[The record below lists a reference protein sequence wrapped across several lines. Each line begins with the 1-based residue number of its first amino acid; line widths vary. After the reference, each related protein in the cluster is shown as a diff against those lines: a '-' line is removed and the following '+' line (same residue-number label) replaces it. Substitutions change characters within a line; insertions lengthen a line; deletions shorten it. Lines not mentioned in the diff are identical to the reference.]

1 MLNKIDIRIV
11 RRTSRQR
18 NVCCQRATAQRQR
31 NGATVNDRGHETR
44 TSGALLVVGGNSGAG
59 KSTVTAALCRSW
71 ARAGLDVVP
80 FKAQNMSNHSAVTP
94 DGGEIGRAQAMQ
106 ALAARVDTDRRM
118 NPILLK
124 PTKCATSHVVV
135 LGDEV
140 GSTDARGYA
149 QTAQDLKPVV
159 LDALNGLRH
168 DHDWLIAEGA
178 GGAAEINLLDR
189 DLVNLPLAAA
199 AGIPAVLVVDID
211 RGGAFATAHGTID
224 LLPPHLRVQIA
235 GIVFNQFRGDPSL
248 LESGIADLE
257 QRTGVPVLGVL
268 PHLGDHPMLGV
279 EDSLDIGTT
288 PQSHGEAAAP
298 VRVAVIRLPHLSNP
312 SDFDPL
318 VMEPDVDLRWATSPG
333 DLTNADLVILPGSR
347 ATVNDLQWLRERG
360 LDEAVGRTKGWVV
373 GLCAGYQMLGQR
385 INDEV
390 ESGEGAVDGL
400 GLLDVETTFES
411 PKVVSRAGGHA
422 VDTPVGIPVTGYHI
436 RWGRPRGAARPWLE
450 LDGTPEGGRSAD
462 GSVCG
467 TSLHGV
473 LDGDEFRHALL
484 ADVAAA
490 RGRTFTPAP
499 RPYAAA
505 LEDHLEHLADWVEE
519 YVDIDA
525 LRTLGATATAPGD
538 GPGWT

>member
-1 MLNKIDIRIV
+1 MSED
-11 RRTSRQR
+11 RQS
-18 NVCCQRATAQRQR
+18 VPA
-31 NGATVNDRGHETR
+31 G
-44 TSGALLVVGGNSGAG
+44 GALLVVGGNSGAG

-106 ALAARVDTDRRM
+106 ALAASVDTDRRM

-124 PTKCATSHVVV
+124 PTKAATSHVVV

-140 GSTDARGYA
+140 GTTDARTYA
-149 QTAQDLKPVV
+149 QLAQELKPVV
-159 LDALNGLRH
+159 LQALNGLRR

-199 AGIPAVLVVDID
+199 AGIPALLVVDID

-224 LLPPHLRVQIA
+224 LLPPRLRKQIG

-248 LESGIADLE
+248 LDSGIADLE

-279 EDSLDIGTT
+279 EDSLDIGTK
-288 PQSHGEAAAP
+288 PQSHGEANAP

-333 DLTNADLVILPGSR
+333 DLSDADLIILPGSR
-347 ATVNDLQWLRERG
+347 ATVHDLAWLRERG
-360 LDEAVGRTKGWVV
+360 LDEAVRGTHARVV

-385 INDEV
+385 IHDDV
-390 ESGEGAVDGL
+390 ESGEGTVEGL
-400 GLLDVETTFES
+400 GLLDVETMFES
-411 PKVVSRAGGHA
+411 PKVVSRATGH
-422 VDTPVGIPVTGYHI
+422 VGDTPVRGYQI
-436 RWGRPRGAARPWLE
+436 RWGRPRGASLPWLE
-450 LDGTPEGGRSAD
+450 LDGEPEGGRSAN
-462 GSVCG
+462 STVCG

-473 LDGDEFRHALL
+473 LDGDDFRRALL
-484 ADVAAA
+484 ADVAQR
-490 RGRTFTPAP
+490 RGRTFTPAT

-505 LEDHLEHLADWVEE
+505 LEDHLEHLADWVEK

-525 LRTLGATATAPGD
+525 LRALGATAAAPGE
-538 GPGWT
+538 GPGWS

>member
-1 MLNKIDIRIV
+1 MSE
-11 RRTSRQR
+11 RRCRSP
-18 NVCCQRATAQRQR
+18 V
-31 NGATVNDRGHETR
+31 G
-44 TSGALLVVGGNSGAG
+44 GALLVVGGNSGAG

-71 ARAGLDVVP
+71 VRAGLDVVP

-106 ALAARVDTDRRM
+106 ALAAAVDTDRRM

-124 PTKCATSHVVV
+124 PTKAATSHVVV

-140 GSTDARGYA
+140 GTTDARSYA
-149 QTAQDLKPVV
+149 QTAQGLKPVV
-159 LDALNGLRH
+159 LEALNGLRR
-168 DHDWLIAEGA
+168 DHGWLIAEGA

-199 AGIPAVLVVDID
+199 AGIPALLVVDID

-224 LLPPHLRVQIA
+224 LLPPRLRTQIG

-248 LESGIADLE
+248 LDSGTADLE

-288 PQSHGEAAAP
+288 AQRHGDSSAP

-318 VMEPDVDLRWATSPG
+318 VMEPDVDLRWTTSPG
-333 DLTNADLVILPGSR
+333 DLGDADLIILPGSR
-347 ATVNDLQWLRERG
+347 ATVNDLAWLRDRG
-360 LDEAVGRTKGWVV
+360 LDEAIRSTDARVV
-373 GLCAGYQMLGQR
+373 GLCAGYQMLGQL
-385 INDEV
+385 IHDDV
-390 ESGEGAVDGL
+390 ESGEGTVAGL
-400 GLLDVETTFES
+400 GLLDVETTFET
-411 PKVVSRAGGHA
+411 PKVVSRASGHTMGGPA
-422 VDTPVGIPVTGYHI
+422 ETPVVGYQI
-436 RWGRPRGAARPWLE
+436 RWGRPRGASRPWLE
-450 LDGTPEGGRSAD
+450 LDGAPEGGRSTD

-473 LDGDEFRHALL
+473 LDGDDFRRALL
-484 ADVAAA
+484 TDVAAR
-490 RGRTFTPAP
+490 RGRSFTPGT

-505 LEDHLEHLADWVEE
+505 LDDHLEHLADWVEA

-525 LRTLGATATAPGD
+525 LRVLGATAAHPGQ

>member
-1 MLNKIDIRIV
+1 
-11 RRTSRQR
+11 
-18 NVCCQRATAQRQR
+18 
-31 NGATVNDRGHETR
+31 VNEDWPAAPTH
-44 TSGALLVVGGNSGAG
+44 GALLVVGGNSGAG

-71 ARAGLDVVP
+71 VRAGLDVVP

-106 ALAARVDTDRRM
+106 ALAANVDTDRRM

-124 PTKCATSHVVV
+124 PTKAATSHVVV
-135 LGDEV
+135 LGDEI
-140 GSTDARGYA
+140 GTTDARSYA

-159 LDALNGLRH
+159 LEALDGLRR

-199 AGIPAVLVVDID
+199 AGIPALLVVDID

-224 LLPPHLRVQIA
+224 LLPPHLRTQIG

-248 LESGIADLE
+248 LDGGIADLE

-279 EDSLDIGTT
+279 EDSLDIGIT
-288 PQSHGEAAAP
+288 PQSHGSGNVSAP

-333 DLTNADLVILPGSR
+333 DLSDADLIILPGSR
-347 ATVNDLQWLRERG
+347 ATVNDLSWLRGRG
-360 LDEAVGRTKGWVV
+360 LDETLRSTDACVV

-385 INDEV
+385 IHDDV
-390 ESGEGAVDGL
+390 ESGEGTVAGL
-400 GLLDVETTFES
+400 GLLDVETTFEA
-411 PKVVSRAGGHA
+411 PKVVSRASGHTME
-422 VDTPVGIPVTGYHI
+422 TPAETRVVGYQI
-436 RWGRPRGAARPWLE
+436 RWGRPRGASRPWLE
-450 LDGTPEGGRSAD
+450 LDGEPEGGRSAD

-473 LDGDEFRHALL
+473 LDGDDFRRALL
-484 ADVAAA
+484 ADVAER
-490 RGRTFTPAP
+490 RGRTFTPAG

-505 LEDHLEHLADWVEE
+505 LEDHLEHLADWVEK
-519 YVDIDA
+519 YVDIEA
-525 LRTLGATATAPGD
+525 LRVLGATAAAPGE
-538 GPGWT
+538 GPGFS